1 MIPWQGPPHSHL
13 PWAAGQAWKMRDGPV
28 CAAGPRGEGGAEAG
42 ASAHAQGSGASF
54 ALASQRP
61 GEVPLPSPPPLQATE
76 GPSCAEGVPGQ
87 SLRKEACG
95 PARWDW
101 PSPNPGSFPPL
112 KHNVFIRSCRARQQ
126 HDVTRSPSSRLMSE
140 ESTCFRCLGREL
152 RPLSHGNGQA
162 PRSPQDPPRPG
173 GPGNKLAA
181 AAGAGGLMTIA
192 DSAGTAG
199 LGAQTGQAPS
209 SRPSSLLTSRSSAR
223 WRHVEGGSPVPRPPG
238 APGCDARQVTV
249 PWIPRQTERPV
260 HQAAASTARDR
271 TCVRSRRGGRE
282 PGIQQDQRPKS
293 FQGGEA

>member
-1 MIPWQGPPHSHL
+1 MRQQPGAPNGCQMIPWQGPPHSHL

-112 KHNVFIRSCRARQQ
+112 KHNVFIRSCRGNRTQAGR
-126 HDVTRSPSSRLMSE
+126 VGGVLSREEPSAETTQRAACEDPGTLHSCRLP
-140 ESTCFRCLGREL
+140 L
-152 RPLSHGNGQA
+152 RVRL
-162 PRSPQDPPRPG
+162 R
-173 GPGNKLAA
+173 
-181 AAGAGGLMTIA
+181 
-192 DSAGTAG
+192 
-199 LGAQTGQAPS
+199 
-209 SRPSSLLTSRSSAR
+209 
-223 WRHVEGGSPVPRPPG
+223 
-238 APGCDARQVTV
+238 
-249 PWIPRQTERPV
+249 V
-260 HQAAASTARDR
+260 HKCA
-271 TCVRSRRGGRE
+271 
-282 PGIQQDQRPKS
+282 
-293 FQGGEA
+293 